1 MGQVRLRSLA
11 IAVGMAMVAGA
22 CGGGSGSGG
31 SESGK
36 ASSATTVTA
45 GDQGPAGSLPT
56 GVSSGPCRLLSEGDV
71 GSAVGT
77 TVRQAGS
84 TASGQATSCVFAL
97 SSAPDQIVLVVA
109 NRESGAPGFE
119 AAKAGGPIEPISG
132 LGDRAFVS
140 GGKVIVLRG
149 STLLMVL
156 VGLKQPSATL
166 SRVARELA
174 QVAVKRL

>member
-11 IAVGMAMVAGA
+11 VAVGVAVLAGA
-22 CGGGSGSGG
+22 CGGGGSGG
-31 SESGK
+31 GSGK
-36 ASSATTVTA
+36 ASSATTVA
-45 GDQGPAGSLPT
+45 GGDQGPAGSLPT
-56 GVSSGPCRLLSEGDV
+56 GASGGPCRLLTEGDV
-71 GSAVGT
+71 GTAVGT

-109 NRESGAPGFE
+109 NREGGVPGFE
-119 AAKAGGPIEPISG
+119 AAKAGGPVEPISG

-156 VGLKQPSATL
+156 VGLRQPSTTL